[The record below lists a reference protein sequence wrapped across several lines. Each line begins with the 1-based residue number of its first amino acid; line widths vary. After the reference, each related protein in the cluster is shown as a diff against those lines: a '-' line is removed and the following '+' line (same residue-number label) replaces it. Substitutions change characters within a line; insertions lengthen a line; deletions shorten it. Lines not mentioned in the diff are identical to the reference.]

1 MDPGNTAKSA
11 TCPNDNGVVPHSTAS
26 EKSAVLDR
34 ASKDKAK
41 MLLLESRSNGVIW
54 DPYLLSICRRR
65 FLCQVAAGEKVDGDG
80 GGIVTSLFCSS

>member
-1 MDPGNTAKSA
+1 MDPGNTARSA
-11 TCPNDNGVVPHSTAS
+11 ICPNDNGAAVLPHSTAS

-54 DPYLLSICRRR
+54 DPYL
-65 FLCQVAAGEKVDGDG
+65 
-80 GGIVTSLFCSS
+80 